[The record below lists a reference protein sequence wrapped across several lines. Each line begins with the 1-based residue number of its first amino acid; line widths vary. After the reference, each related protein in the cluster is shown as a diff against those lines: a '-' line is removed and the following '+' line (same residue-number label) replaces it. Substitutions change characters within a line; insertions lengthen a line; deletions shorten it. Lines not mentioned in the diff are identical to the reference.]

1 MPICNSNGVTE
12 TGACP
17 VNIDSGLLYAN
28 VFFTT
33 LVVVR
38 LILCSPAE
46 NSVEIVKPTICYRET
61 HTFKLWYFLE

>member
-28 VFFTT
+28 IFFTT

-46 NSVEIVKPTICYRET
+46 
-61 HTFKLWYFLE
+61 